1 MHTQRACP
9 EPPDN
14 VRMHASTVLQQ
25 RRVVGNMR
33 RVRGH
38 PAPGLTDQPPSVAR
52 LARGATGQVAAS
64 LPDSTNF
71 YLRKFRCLAWP
82 GQRVRWPWL
91 TMHEANFQGAS
102 FLCNHHFAQ
111 QEHLLFKII
120 QSLLKGW
127 VKGGQRRPQS
137 QFFFLKQ
144 PLNKNPI
151 KAQHYTFSLG
161 KHQLFKSDQC
171 FWRAM
176 Y

>member
-1 MHTQRACP
+1 MTSKNLEAKKRPGVFFGIKLVSFFSLAAANEALQVHTQRACP

-71 YLRKFRCLAWP
+71 YLRKFRCFKQLIAWP

-91 TMHEANFQGAS
+91 TMHEAHFH
-102 FLCNHHFAQ
+102 FLQSSLCTTRAPVIQNHT
-111 QEHLLFKII
+111 II
-120 QSLLKGW
+120 AK
-127 VKGGQRRPQS
+127 
-137 QFFFLKQ
+137 
-144 PLNKNPI
+144 
-151 KAQHYTFSLG
+151 
-161 KHQLFKSDQC
+161 
-171 FWRAM
+171 RAA
-176 Y
+176 

>member
-1 MHTQRACP
+1 MTSKNLEAKKRPGVFFGIKLVSFFSLAAANEALQVHTQRACP

-14 VRMHASTVLQQ
+14 VRMHASTALQQ

-52 LARGATGQVAAS
+52 LARGGTGQVAAS

-102 FLCNHHFAQ
+102 FAIITLHNKSTCYSKSYNH
-111 QEHLLFKII
+111 
-120 QSLLKGW
+120 
-127 VKGGQRRPQS
+127 
-137 QFFFLKQ
+137 
-144 PLNKNPI
+144 
-151 KAQHYTFSLG
+151 
-161 KHQLFKSDQC
+161 C
-171 FWRAM
+171 
-176 Y
+176 

>member
-1 MHTQRACP
+1 MVSFFSLAAANEALQVHTQRACP

-91 TMHEANFQGAS
+91 TMHEAIFI
-102 FLCNHHFAQ
+102 FCNHHFAQ

-120 QSLLKGW
+120 QSLLRVGERWSEKTS
-127 VKGGQRRPQS
+127 KPI
-137 QFFFLKQ
+137 FL
-144 PLNKNPI
+144 
-151 KAQHYTFSLG
+151 S
-161 KHQLFKSDQC
+161 
-171 FWRAM
+171 
-176 Y
+176 

>member
-1 MHTQRACP
+1 MTFKNLEAKKRPGVFFGIKLVSFLSLAAANEALQVHTQRACP

-25 RRVVGNMR
+25 RRAVGNMR

-91 TMHEANFQGAS
+91 TMHEAHFHFLQSSLCTTRAS
-102 FLCNHHFAQ
+102 VIQNHT
-111 QEHLLFKII
+111 II
-120 QSLLKGW
+120 A
-127 VKGGQRRPQS
+127 KGG
-137 QFFFLKQ
+137 
-144 PLNKNPI
+144 
-151 KAQHYTFSLG
+151 
-161 KHQLFKSDQC
+161 
-171 FWRAM
+171 
-176 Y
+176 

>member
-1 MHTQRACP
+1 MVSFLSLAAANEALQVHTQRACP

-25 RRVVGNMR
+25 RRAVGNMR

-91 TMHEANFQGAS
+91 TMHEAHFHFLQSSLCTTRAS
-102 FLCNHHFAQ
+102 VIQNHT
-111 QEHLLFKII
+111 II
-120 QSLLKGW
+120 AIKGW

-151 KAQHYTFSLG
+151 KA
-161 KHQLFKSDQC
+161 
-171 FWRAM
+171 
-176 Y
+176 